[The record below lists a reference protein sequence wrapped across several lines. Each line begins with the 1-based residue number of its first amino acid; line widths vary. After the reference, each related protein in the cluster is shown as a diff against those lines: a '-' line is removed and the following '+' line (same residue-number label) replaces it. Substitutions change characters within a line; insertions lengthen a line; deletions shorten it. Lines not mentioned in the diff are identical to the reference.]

1 MRPLLLLV
9 AGASV
14 ATSAD
19 AHSVLDSES
28 LVQRAIASARPR
40 GRVESGRKLEST
52 MATELRVRTTLKSFI
67 RKLGLPDW
75 VSWGAIT
82 LLTTEIMTAR
92 NHLQARAKSMMDDI
106 LALNLPKTNYSNPQA
121 VGQALGQL
129 SKVFSNNDL
138 ETPALMLAR
147 LEVAT
152 PATLVALPKMPA
164 VQRDARHDIMATG
177 KVVLQSAMLKETEN
191 AESAIKEFHE
201 AKDETVTALEVL
213 ARGWL
218 SKLKKA
224 GQDMLIDSAFKA
236 GRHEFTD
243 LYEAVRKTYGVDES
257 EEGEEEKE

>member
-19 AHSVLDSES
+19 AHSVLDSAS
-28 LVQRAIASARPR
+28 LVQRDIASARPR
-40 GRVESGRKLEST
+40 GRVESGRKLETT

-75 VSWGAIT
+75 ASWGAIT

-92 NHLQARAKSMMDDI
+92 NRLQSRAKSMMDDI
-106 LALNLPKTNYSNPQA
+106 LALNLPKTNYSNPEA
-121 VGQALGQL
+121 IGEALGGL
-129 SKVFSNNDL
+129 SKVFSSHDL
-138 ETPALMLAR
+138 EKPALMLAR
-147 LEVAT
+147 LQVAT

-177 KVVLQSAMLKETEN
+177 KTVLKSAMLKETQN
-191 AESAIKEFHE
+191 AEFAIQQFHE
-201 AKDETVTALEVL
+201 AKDETLVGLEVL
-213 ARGWL
+213 AKGWL

-224 GQDMLIDSAFKA
+224 GQDMLIDSALKA
-236 GRHEFTD
+236 GRHEFSD

-257 EEGEEEKE
+257 EEE